1 MAKRTKKKPP
11 AKRAKRP
18 ARKTTSGKDFLL
30 RWSVGIGLLAFVF
43 LLLGL
48 WLAQDRRYEKT
59 AVPAYEEERN
69 NRFGELVSEVDL
81 IIYQS
86 LRQLGVHASQVQFRK
101 VIHRIQHNRQ
111 WDFTELEVT
120 LPQEQ
125 TLASI
130 HKLFAKNIEFLT
142 GEVTL
147 ESSKNSGPDLELLI
161 RVEGSL
167 THRLA
172 LFQGRRQASQ
182 KAEPTT
188 VPKVAIVID
197 DLGYDGKLAK
207 KFLKIEGPLS
217 FSVLPHGTF
226 SKSIARRIY
235 DAGQEL
241 LLHLPMEPTGYPE
254 VNPGVGALMVEMT
267 DVEIVQTL
275 KENLDAFPYVKGVNN
290 HMGSKFCQDERKLR
304 PVMLEL
310 NTRGLFFLDSR
321 TTSKTKAYTVAQ
333 ELDVPSAERNVFLDN
348 IQNPR
353 SIRAQLSR
361 LIELARLR
369 GGAIGIAHPHEVTLE
384 VLRQEIPKLS
394 KKGVELVPVSQLV
407 HN

>member
-1 MAKRTKKKPP
+1 MAKPTKKKRS

-18 ARKTTSGKDFLL
+18 ARKSTSRKDLLL
-30 RWSVGIGLLAFVF
+30 RWPVGIGFLVLVC

-48 WLAQDRRYEKT
+48 WLAQERRYEKT

-69 NRFGELVSEVDL
+69 NRFGGLVSEAEL
-81 IIYQS
+81 ILYQS

-101 VIHRIQHNRQ
+101 VIHRVQHNRQ
-111 WDFTELEVT
+111 WDFTELEIT

-125 TLASI
+125 SLASV
-130 HKLFAKNIEFLT
+130 HTLFTQSIEVLS
-142 GEVTL
+142 GQVTL
-147 ESSKNSGPDLELLI
+147 ESSKNRGPDLELLL

-172 LFQGRRQASQ
+172 FFHGPKHASQ
-182 KAEPTT
+182 KAQPTP

-197 DLGYDGKLAK
+197 DLGYDGKLARR
-207 KFLKIEGPLS
+207 FLKIEGPLS

-226 SKSIARRIY
+226 SKSIARRIH

-254 VNPGVGALMVEMT
+254 VNPGVGALLVEMT
-267 DVEIVQTL
+267 DVELVQTL
-275 KENLDAFPYVKGVNN
+275 RKNLDAFPYVKGVNN
-290 HMGSKFCQDERKLR
+290 HMGSKFCEYERKLR

-333 ELDVPSAERNVFLDN
+333 ELHVPSAERNVFLDN

-353 SIRAQLSR
+353 AIRAQLNR
-361 LIELARLR
+361 LTELARLR

-384 VLRQEIPKLS
+384 VLRREVPKLS
-394 KKGVELVPVSQLV
+394 GKGVELVPVSQLV
-407 HN
+407 H

>member
-30 RWSVGIGLLAFVF
+30 RWSVGIGLLTFVF

-101 VIHRIQHNRQ
+101 VIHRVQHNRQ

-125 TLASI
+125 SLASI

-197 DLGYDGKLAK
+197 DLGYDGKLAR

-235 DAGQEL
+235 NAGQEL

-353 SIRAQLSR
+353 AIRAQLSR

-384 VLRQEIPKLS
+384 VLRQEIPKMS

>member
-30 RWSVGIGLLAFVF
+30 RWSVGIGLLTFVF

-101 VIHRIQHNRQ
+101 VIHRVQHNRQ

-125 TLASI
+125 SLASI

-188 VPKVAIVID
+188 APKVAIVID
-197 DLGYDGKLAK
+197 DLGYDGKLAR

-235 DAGQEL
+235 NAGQEL

-353 SIRAQLSR
+353 AIRAQLSR

-384 VLRQEIPKLS
+384 VLRQEIPKMS

>member
-1 MAKRTKKKPP
+1 MAKRTKKKRS

-18 ARKTTSGKDFLL
+18 ARKSTSRKDLL
-30 RWSVGIGLLAFVF
+30 RRWPVGIGLLAFVCV

-59 AVPAYEEERN
+59 IIPAYEEERS
-69 NRFGELVSEVDL
+69 NRFGELVSEVEL

-86 LRQLGVHASQVQFRK
+86 LRQLGVRASQVQFRE
-101 VIHRIQHNRQ
+101 VIHRVQHNRQ

-120 LPQEQ
+120 LPQKQ
-125 TLASI
+125 SLASV
-130 HKLFAKNIEFLT
+130 HKLFIKNMGALSGRVI
-142 GEVTL
+142 VD
-147 ESSKNSGPDLELLI
+147 SSKNRGPDLELLI
-161 RVEGSL
+161 KVEGSL

-172 LFQGRRQASQ
+172 FFRGPKQALQ
-182 KAEPTT
+182 KAQSKP
-188 VPKVAIVID
+188 VPQVAIVID

-207 KFLKIEGPLS
+207 RFLKLEGPLS

-226 SKSIARRIY
+226 SKSIARRIH

-241 LLHLPMEPTGYPE
+241 LLHLPMEPAGYPE
-254 VNPGVGALMVEMT
+254 VNPGVGALLVEMT
-267 DVEIVQTL
+267 DVELVQTL
-275 KENLDAFPYVKGVNN
+275 RKNLDAFPYVKGVNN
-290 HMGSKFCQDERKLR
+290 HMGSKFCEYERKLR
-304 PVMLEL
+304 PIMLEL

-333 ELDVPSAERNVFLDN
+333 ELHVPSAKRNVFLDN

-353 SIRAQLSR
+353 AIRAQLNR
-361 LIELARLR
+361 LTELARLR

-384 VLRQEIPKLS
+384 VLRREIPKLS
-394 KKGVELVPVSQLV
+394 RKGVELVPVSQLV
-407 HN
+407 H

>member
-30 RWSVGIGLLAFVF
+30 RWSVGIGLLTFVF

-101 VIHRIQHNRQ
+101 VIHRVQHNRQ

-197 DLGYDGKLAK
+197 DLGYDGKLAR

-235 DAGQEL
+235 NAGQEL

-353 SIRAQLSR
+353 AIRAQLSR

>member
-18 ARKTTSGKDFLL
+18 VRKTTSGKDFLL

-101 VIHRIQHNRQ
+101 VIHRVQHNRQ

-172 LFQGRRQASQ
+172 LFQRRGQASQ

-197 DLGYDGKLAK
+197 DLGYDGKLAR

-267 DVEIVQTL
+267 DVELVQTL
-275 KENLDAFPYVKGVNN
+275 RENLDAFPYVKGVNN

-353 SIRAQLSR
+353 AIRAQLSR

-369 GGAIGIAHPHEVTLE
+369 GEAIGIAHPHEVTLE

>member
-30 RWSVGIGLLAFVF
+30 RWSVGIGLLTFVF

-101 VIHRIQHNRQ
+101 VIHRVQHNRQ

-125 TLASI
+125 SLASI

-197 DLGYDGKLAK
+197 DLGYDGKLAR

-235 DAGQEL
+235 NAGQEL

>member
-30 RWSVGIGLLAFVF
+30 RWSVGIGLLTFVF

-101 VIHRIQHNRQ
+101 VIHRVQHNRQ

-197 DLGYDGKLAK
+197 DLGYDGKLAR

-235 DAGQEL
+235 NAGQEL

-353 SIRAQLSR
+353 AIRAQLSR

-384 VLRQEIPKLS
+384 VLRQEIPKMS

>member
-197 DLGYDGKLAK
+197 DLGYDGKLAR

>member
-30 RWSVGIGLLAFVF
+30 RWSVGIGLLTFVF

-197 DLGYDGKLAK
+197 DLGYDGKLAR

-235 DAGQEL
+235 NAGQEL

-353 SIRAQLSR
+353 AIRAQLSR

>member
-30 RWSVGIGLLAFVF
+30 RWSVGIGLLTFVF

-48 WLAQDRRYEKT
+48 WLAQGRRYEKT

-101 VIHRIQHNRQ
+101 VIHRVQHNRQ

-197 DLGYDGKLAK
+197 DLGYDGKLAR

-353 SIRAQLSR
+353 AIRAQLSR